1 MKFHSQNRI
10 FSLLRRALRDGST
23 LRRGRVIFIVSSIIF
38 ARNMILV
45 RVRRPAKSGMRVRR
59 PVEPDCNLSPFW
71 TAVTRDR
78 RSASEWN
85 ASAQILNRTRC
96 CGASSIVAPD
106 HQETL
111 LGIRGLTFV
120 RDTGNG
126 SMHERHH
133 LRFVPSRQERYDATL
148 WYRISWWKWL
158 IVGERKLG
166 WKLIIDVKI
175 LD

>member
-1 MKFHSQNRI
+1 MKSHSQKRI
-10 FSLLRRALRDGST
+10 FPLLRDEST

-38 ARNMILV
+38 ARNTILV

-96 CGASSIVAPD
+96 RGASSIVASD

-133 LRFVPSRQERYDATL
+133 LRFVSSRQEMR
-148 WYRISWWKWL
+148 WYALISWITWS
-158 IVGERKLG
+158 
-166 WKLIIDVKI
+166 
-175 LD
+175 